1 VLYKGKKA
9 LVSGPKYYAIKAI
22 ISKEMKFP
30 VPISANIVK
39 YVVSYQLNV
48 SCSGC
53 SVSRGT
59 TGQKAD
65 GTLNW
70 PAP

>member
-22 ISKEMKFP
+22 ISNEIKFP

-39 YVVSYQLNV
+39 
-48 SCSGC
+48 
-53 SVSRGT
+53 
-59 TGQKAD
+59 
-65 GTLNW
+65 
-70 PAP
+70 